1 MRGYLMLKER
11 EPELVELYENHL
23 ATRDFLTG
31 SLTPES
37 AKSMVEKLSQ
47 EREMKQWQINLFRKE
62 IKVREQAEKLIKFL
76 LVSDKVIKTALSAQ
90 PYAALAWS
98 GVSIVLPVGLRYSI
112 IIIDAHSSNSYC
124 SLLQRNSRQC

>member
-11 EPELVELYENHL
+11 EPELVNFYENHL

-47 EREMKQWQINLFRKE
+47 EREKKQWRISLFQKE

-76 LVSDKVIKTALSAQ
+76 LVSDKVIKTAL

-98 GVSIVLPVGLRYSI
+98 GVSIVLPVGQRYSI
-112 IIIDAHSSNSYC
+112 GT
-124 SLLQRNSRQC
+124 